1 MTSTAYF
8 MNTKLHNHAI
18 IIHNMQAQEPKLG
31 DDTWTEGSE
40 RDGHTRTPKA
50 RRNLIKRQKTFEST

>member
-40 RDGHTRTPKA
+40 RDGHTRIPEA
-50 RRNLIKRQKTFEST
+50 RRDLI